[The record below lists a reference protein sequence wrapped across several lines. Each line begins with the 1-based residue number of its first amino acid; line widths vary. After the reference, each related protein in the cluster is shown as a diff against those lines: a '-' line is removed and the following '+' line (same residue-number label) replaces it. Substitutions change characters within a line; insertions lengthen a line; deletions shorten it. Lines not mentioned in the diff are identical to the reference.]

1 LARNLRKKEKE
12 KADKMPALID
22 LRRRIK
28 SVRNTQQITQ
38 AMKTVSTAKF
48 KKAQRDVLQARPY
61 WHTFPSLIHR
71 TLLWDA
77 LDQHPLL
84 EERDEGRATLV
95 IITSDKGLCGAFN
108 SNLLTKAW
116 EYCKEKSQTCDL
128 KLVLMGK
135 KAVTFFRRQSYFIE
149 RTYINKIHKIGDEDL
164 RELALFLM
172 QEYIYSKTD
181 AVYVF
186 YNEFRSILAPH
197 ITLIKLLPVEIHK
210 KENKP
215 VQAAEEV
222 HHGLRPDWEPL
233 RESLLNVLIPKYFET
248 QIKHFFSE
256 SIAAEHAA
264 RMMAM
269 ENATKN
275 AEDLIENLTL
285 DLNKIRQ
292 ASITKELLEIMT
304 AVDALAKK

>member
-1 LARNLRKKEKE
+1 
-12 KADKMPALID
+12 MPALID

-48 KKAQRDVLQARPY
+48 KKAQREVLQARPY
-61 WHTFPSLIHR
+61 WHTFPSFIQR
-71 TLLWDA
+71 ILLWD
-77 LDQHPLL
+77 DPDRHPLL
-84 EERDEGRATLV
+84 VERDEGRVTLV

-108 SNLLTKAW
+108 SNLLTKAL
-116 EYCKEKSQTCDL
+116 EYCKEKSKVSDL
-128 KLVLMGK
+128 KLVLIGK
-135 KAVTFFRRQSYFIE
+135 KAVNFFSRQPYSVQRAYKE
-149 RTYINKIHKIGDEDL
+149 QIHKLGDEDL
-164 RELALFLM
+164 RELALCLM

-181 AVYVF
+181 AVYVL

-210 KENKP
+210 KEKKP
-215 VQAAEEV
+215 VQEAEEV
-222 HHGLRPDWEPL
+222 HYGLPPDWEPL
-233 RESLLNVLIPKYFET
+233 KESLLNVLIPKYIET

-275 AEDLIENLTL
+275 SEDLIEDLTL

-304 AVDALAKK
+304 AVDALAEK